1 MITRARIPVGS
12 SSKAQRSTRAARSL
26 LAASLLVLAP
36 SCATTALWNEPES
49 EIYDD
54 ESGSFNFEPRVDDAG
69 DLLLKV
75 VLTPFTLAF
84 DICTSPLQVLLFEE
98 TPIPSSRVSAA
109 GTSPTDPRAGAAW
122 DESARRDGRLSDPR
136 RGRRRPAAPRTP
148 GTAAD
153 DQNQKVVWTYP
164 KRASFGLTASGAVFA
179 KVPAAWYAAPTSN
192 RRPLGTRS

>member
-1 MITRARIPVGS
+1 MITRARTPVGS

-84 DICTSPLQVLLFEE
+84 DICTSPLQVLLFE
-98 TPIPSSRVSAA
+98 
-109 GTSPTDPRAGAAW
+109 GDPDPLIESLGGG
-122 DESARRDGRLSDPR
+122 DEPD
-136 RGRRRPAAPRTP
+136 
-148 GTAAD
+148 
-153 DQNQKVVWTYP
+153 
-164 KRASFGLTASGAVFA
+164 
-179 KVPAAWYAAPTSN
+179 
-192 RRPLGTRS
+192 

>member
-84 DICTSPLQVLLFEE
+84 DICTSPLQVLPFE
-98 TPIPSSRVSAA
+98 
-109 GTSPTDPRAGAAW
+109 GDPDPLIESLGGG
-122 DESARRDGRLSDPR
+122 DEPD
-136 RGRRRPAAPRTP
+136 
-148 GTAAD
+148 
-153 DQNQKVVWTYP
+153 
-164 KRASFGLTASGAVFA
+164 
-179 KVPAAWYAAPTSN
+179 
-192 RRPLGTRS
+192 